1 MDMKVLSAGEP
12 PLQKVDDEADRTV
25 AWRPPVYTAPELP
38 PEVNYRNWYA
48 AKKTVSEGLFDVALL
63 SANAAQL
70 KHVLQLGPRFEFYG
84 PVLVL
89 VSLSIALQVIAMGL
103 LAVIG
108 FLDLSKECHQRR
120 AETLTNV
127 ATAMAT
133 LVAMINI
140 VAASFN
146 LHGHEDFAVLKQ
158 QPQ

>member
-1 MDMKVLSAGEP
+1 MAVEGA
-12 PLQKVDDEADRTV
+12 
-25 AWRPPVYTAPELP
+25 

-70 KHVLQLGPRFEFYG
+70 KHVLQLGPGFEFYG

-89 VSLSIALQVIAMGL
+89 TSLSIALQVIAMGL

-108 FLDLSKECHQRR
+108 ILDLTNEDNQKR

-133 LVAMINI
+133 IVAAINF

-146 LHGHEDFAVLKQ
+146 INGHEDFSVLKQ
-158 QPQ
+158 KPQ